1 MRKEDFTF
9 VITTFKSE
17 NMIFKCL
24 DNIPAESNKIII
36 ENSGNYKLKSNLEDK
51 YANLECLVME
61 SNLGFGKANN
71 IGIRKCLTEYAFILN
86 PDVILTNEKFNE
98 ILKKLKNETFSVAA
112 PIDRSNKINFA
123 NKDFLEVNEVRGFA
137 MILDLK
143 NTKKILFD
151 ENIFLYLEE
160 IDLCKRIRSENG
172 RILILNTEV
181 QHLGGASHGSKYNF
195 EMEKSR
201 NWHWMWSKFYYN
213 KKHYGYLNALY
224 KVSNNLIS
232 AIFKYFYFLFTFNR
246 HQRKI
251 YFMRLSGLFNSII
264 GKSSWYRPRTK
275 KID

>member
-17 NMIFKCL
+17 NIIFECL
-24 DNIPAESNKIII
+24 NNIPAESNKIII

-71 IGIRKCLTEYAFILN
+71 IGIRKCLTEYVFILN
-86 PDVILTNEKFNE
+86 PDVILTNEKFNQ
-98 ILKKLKNETFSVAA
+98 ILNKLKNETFSVAA
-112 PIDRSNKINFA
+112 PIDKSNKINFA

-201 NWHWMWSKFYYN
+201 NWHWMWSKFYYH
-213 KKHYGYLNALY
+213 KKHNSYLYGII
-224 KVSNNLIS
+224 KTFPNLIS
-232 AIFKYFYFLFTFNR
+232 SVLKFYIYKIIK
-246 HQRKI
+246 RKEKKII
-251 YFMRLSGLFNSII
+251 YKMRIMGLLNSYKLK
-264 GKSSWYRPRTK
+264 KSFYRPFTE
-275 KID
+275 

>member
-1 MRKEDFTF
+1 
-9 VITTFKSE
+9 
-17 NMIFKCL
+17 MIFKCL

-51 YANLECLVME
+51 YKNLECLVME

-71 IGIRKCLTEYAFILN
+71 IGIRKCLTEYVFILN

-98 ILKKLKNETFSVAA
+98 ILKKLKNETFSIAA

-201 NWHWMWSKFYYN
+201 NWHWMWSKFYYH
-213 KKHYGYLNALY
+213 KKHNGYLY
-224 KVSNNLIS
+224 GIIKTFPNLIS
-232 AIFKYFYFLFTFNR
+232 SVLKFYIYKIIK
-246 HQRKI
+246 RKEKKII
-251 YFMRLSGLFNSII
+251 YKMRIMGLLNSYKLK
-264 GKSSWYRPRTK
+264 KSFYRPFTE
-275 KID
+275 